1 MLRSSQTHDCD
12 GELNDNNEEESND
25 DTNDDDDTDTLTAE
39 PKIKTIKNAIQ
50 SLEEVQYFLEYHGYR
65 NPSSLSSVIDTLADI
80 NSKKLIQTTIDD
92 FLF

>member
-1 MLRSSQTHDCD
+1 MPRETRVVVQYKFEMAAVS
-12 GELNDNNEEESND
+12 
-25 DTNDDDDTDTLTAE
+25 
-39 PKIKTIKNAIQ
+39 
-50 SLEEVQYFLEYHGYR
+50 VQYFLEYHGYR